1 MLVMLLTGLYNN
13 PIDNTGVKTGVE
25 VAMDIISRLEKIPV
39 SRFHY
44 KLLLITGLGWMFD
57 AMDTGIIAFVLPTLA
72 KAWGL
77 SAAQMGYIGSMGLV
91 GMALGAIFA
100 GTLADRFGRKWLFAA
115 TLVIYSVSTGLCSIA
130 WNFESLLFFRFLVGF
145 GLGGQLPVAVTLVS
159 EYSPPAARG
168 KFIVLLE
175 SFWGLGWLVA
185 ALIAYFVIP
194 HYGWQSAFL
203 IGALPA
209 FYVFHVWR
217 AVPESVR
224 YLTTKGRLEEAH
236 AIVSEME
243 QASGIKPLQE
253 IVAPPA
259 QTQGTTSF
267 ADIWSPQFARRTL
280 VLWLLWFGIV
290 YSYYGIFTWLPSLM
304 VGQGYTVIK
313 SFEYVL
319 IMTLAQLPGYFTAA
333 YLVDRIGRKTTL
345 AIFLALSAV
354 SAYFFGQGGS
364 PQTVLIWGSLMSFF
378 NLGAW
383 GVVYTY
389 TPELYPTRIRAFGS
403 GWAAAVGRIGGILA
417 PTVVGYMITGTQG
430 FSQVFMMFTGVMLV
444 VAVIVWVAGEE
455 TKGKSLD
462 EISR

>member
-1 MLVMLLTGLYNN
+1 
-13 PIDNTGVKTGVE
+13 
-25 VAMDIISRLEKIPV
+25 MDIISRLEKIPV

-224 YLTTKGRLEEAH
+224 YLTSKGRLEEAH

-243 QASGIKPLQE
+243 RGSGIKPGQE
-253 IVAPPA
+253 IISPPA
-259 QTQGTTSF
+259 QAKGTTSF

-345 AIFLALSAV
+345 ASFLTLSAV

>member
-1 MLVMLLTGLYNN
+1 
-13 PIDNTGVKTGVE
+13 
-25 VAMDIISRLEKIPV
+25 MDIISRLEKIPV

-57 AMDTGIIAFVLPTLA
+57 AMDTGIIAFILPTLA

-194 HYGWQSAFL
+194 HYGWKSAFL

-224 YLTTKGRLEEAH
+224 YLTNKGRLAEAH

-243 QASGIKPLQE
+243 QASGSKPVQE
-253 IVAPPA
+253 IIAPPA
-259 QTQGTTSF
+259 QAKGATAFT
-267 ADIWSPQFARRTL
+267 DIWSPQFARRTL

-345 AIFLALSAV
+345 ASFLGLSAV
-354 SAYFFGQGGS
+354 SAYFFGQGGT
-364 PQTVLIWGSLMSFF
+364 PQTLLLWGSLMSFF

-389 TPELYPTRIRAFGS
+389 TPELYPTRIRAVGS

-417 PTVVGYMITGTQG
+417 PTVVGYMITGEQG
-430 FSQVFMMFTGVMLV
+430 FSHVFMMFTGVMLV

>member
-1 MLVMLLTGLYNN
+1 MLRTGLYNN
-13 PIDNTGVKTGVE
+13 PIDNTGVKTGAE
-25 VAMDIISRLEKIPV
+25 VVMDIISRLEKIPV

-194 HYGWQSAFL
+194 YYGWKSAFL

-224 YLTTKGRLEEAH
+224 YLTNKGRLEEAH

-243 QASGIKPLQE
+243 QASGTKPVQE
-253 IVAPPA
+253 IVAPPVQA
-259 QTQGTTSF
+259 KGATSF

-319 IMTLAQLPGYFTAA
+319 IMTLAQLPGYFSAA

-345 AIFLALSAV
+345 ASFLALSAV
-354 SAYFFGQGGS
+354 SAYFFGQGGT
-364 PQTVLIWGSLMSFF
+364 PQTVLLWGSLMSFF

-417 PTVVGYMITGTQG
+417 PTVVGYMITGEQG
-430 FSQVFMMFTGVMLV
+430 FSHVFMMFTGVMLV
-444 VAVIVWVAGEE
+444 VAVIVWIAGEE

>member
-1 MLVMLLTGLYNN
+1 MLVIKLEQLYNGS
-13 PIDNTGVKTGVE
+13 IDNTGVKTDVGVI
-25 VAMDIISRLEKIPV
+25 MDIISRLEKIPV

-44 KLLLITGLGWMFD
+44 KLLWITGLGWMFD

-77 SAAQMGYIGSMGLV
+77 TSAQVGYIGSIGLV
-91 GMALGAIFA
+91 GMALGAILA

-115 TLVIYSVSTGLCSIA
+115 TLVIYSVSTGLCSLA
-130 WNFESLLFFRFLVGF
+130 WNFESLLVFRFLVGF

-175 SFWGLGWLVA
+175 SFWGVGWLAA
-185 ALIAYFVIP
+185 ALIAYLIIP
-194 HYGWQSAFL
+194 HYGWKSAFL

-209 FYVFHVWR
+209 LYVFHVWQ

-224 YLTTKGRLEEAH
+224 YLANKGRLEEAH
-236 AIVSEME
+236 AIVSRME
-243 QASGIKPLQE
+243 QSAGIATTQE
-253 IVAPPA
+253 LIAPPRET
-259 QTQGTTSF
+259 QTAIAFT
-267 ADIWSPQFARRTL
+267 DIWSPQYARRTL

-304 VGQGYTVIK
+304 VGQGYTVLK
-313 SFEYVL
+313 TFEYVL

-345 AIFLALSAV
+345 ASFLALSAG
-354 SAYFFGQGGS
+354 SAYFFGQGGDA
-364 PQTVLIWGSLMSFF
+364 QTVLLWGSLMSFF

-389 TPELYPTRIRAFGS
+389 TPELYPTRIRALGS

-417 PTVVGYMITGTQG
+417 PTVVGYMITGVQG
-430 FSQVFMMFTGVMLV
+430 FTQVFMMFTGVMLA
-444 VAVIVWVAGEE
+444 VAIIVGLFGEE

-462 EISR
+462 ELSR